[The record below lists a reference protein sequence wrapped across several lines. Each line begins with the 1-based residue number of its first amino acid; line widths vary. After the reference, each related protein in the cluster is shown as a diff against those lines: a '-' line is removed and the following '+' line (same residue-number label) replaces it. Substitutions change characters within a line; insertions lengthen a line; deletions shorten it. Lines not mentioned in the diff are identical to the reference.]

1 MDWTI
6 GPLDPW
12 TISWTI
18 FWDLFFFLLDHFIG
32 GGGTLL
38 VLREGLDVVY
48 QF

>member
-18 FWDLFFFLLDHFIG
+18 FWDLFFSFGPFYR
-32 GGGTLL
+32 GGGTLF
-38 VLREGLDVVY
+38 VLREGWDVVY

>member
-32 GGGTLL
+32 GGTLL